1 MNRPGSARWAVAV
14 LAVGAFLLISMG
26 GAIVA
31 APATLPLLF
40 VALRRQALA
49 GWLRGAAIAVSGLTV
64 VEVAWA
70 VTYVAAGEAKPWIGC
85 CRWPPGSPPP
95 PLSRWPGRPRPGRPK
110 GC

>member
-1 MNRPGSARWAVAV
+1 VAV
-14 LAVGAFLLISMG
+14 LAVGAFLPISMG

-49 GWLRGAAIAVSGLTV
+49 GWLRGATIAVSGLTV

-70 VTYVAAGEAKPWIGC
+70 VTYVAAGEAKPWI
-85 CRWPPGSPPP
+85 WLL
-95 PLSRWPGRPRPGRPK
+95 PLAAGIAATAALTVARAAEARPT
-110 GC
+110 